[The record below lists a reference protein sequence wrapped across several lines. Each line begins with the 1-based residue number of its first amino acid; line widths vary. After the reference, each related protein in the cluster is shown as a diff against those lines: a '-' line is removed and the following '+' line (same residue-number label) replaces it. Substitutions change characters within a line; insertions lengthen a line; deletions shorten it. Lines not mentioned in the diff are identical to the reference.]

1 MTETTFILIL
11 LALILLMMIH
21 NPDGFESDI
30 IYESSINMYMMK
42 YGKFIIINNSRDKV
56 LELKDKL
63 KPGMFWSYSH
73 PGSAYDLSNVP
84 KYMAAASV
92 LVEDG
97 NAYKI
102 LGGIRPIM
110 KIVESGSTIDANFY
124 ENAIKGLPDNTI
136 TFKKDKEGWW
146 GIAAKTA
153 VKSAVKPE
161 KKKSGGC
168 TIL

>member
-21 NPDGFESDI
+21 KTDGFESDI

-42 YGKFIIINNSRDKV
+42 YGKFIIMNNSRDKV
-56 LELKDKL
+56 MELKDKL

-97 NAYKI
+97 DAYKI
-102 LGGIRPIM
+102 LGGSRPIM

-136 TFKKDKEGWW
+136 TFKKDKEGWFSM
-146 GIAAKTA
+146 AARNV
-153 VKSAVKPE
+153 VKSKTQT
-161 KKKSGGC
+161 KDKKSGGC
-168 TIL
+168 IIS

>member
-21 NPDGFESDI
+21 KTDGFESDI

-42 YGKFIIINNSRDKV
+42 YGKFIIMNNSRDKV
-56 LELKDKL
+56 MELKDKL
-63 KPGMFWSYSH
+63 KPSMFWSYSH
-73 PGSAYDLSNVP
+73 PGPAYDLSNVP

-97 NAYKI
+97 DAYKI
-102 LGGIRPIM
+102 LGGSRPIM

-136 TFKKDKEGWW
+136 TFKKDKEGWFSMV
-146 GIAAKTA
+146 AKNV
-153 VKSAVKPE
+153 VKSKTQE
-161 KKKSGGC
+161 KNKKSGGC